1 MDFNLFKRKAA
12 GFECLGPSVVAE
24 ASTFEN
30 SCNLNLWMATRFK
43 SPSDDISLAKWQ
55 LKHTAVL
62 NKLNRYLQTEYP
74 SSEID
79 VEFPLQ
85 SISLC
90 GNVLFG
96 TPDVVVKFP
105 DGRILVAD
113 AKSGKKKQTHWIQVG
128 LYAIMIQAFARSNG
142 QPIPE
147 IYGFALCYSDSS
159 PFSISKKNIEFQ
171 TITGKNCLEEV
182 LPEPTRERI
191 RTILNISS
199 NEEMPAPKPS
209 SSNCRFCKWRSGCAE
224 SFDPSDSLAVD
235 ASDLL

>member
-113 AKSGKKKQTHWIQVG
+113 ARVVRKTNSLDSSWALCNYDST
-128 LYAIMIQAFARSNG
+128 FARSNG

-159 PFSISKKNIEFQ
+159 PFSISKNINFNYYWKKLSWEFY
-171 TITGKNCLEEV
+171 LS
-182 LPEPTRERI
+182 LRRRI